1 MDDQV
6 NRPAPRHVIEFL
18 DASVHDIT
26 AGRVHDAHAAQAEA
40 RRLLAEHEIA
50 ASSRRGPHRETSR
63 TRSPERCRSR
73 QRPEYGSILFGSW
86 SLRKTR
92 GGSS

>member
-63 TRSPERCRSR
+63 TRSPERCRSPSYLGVGASGK
-73 QRPEYGSILFGSW
+73 PEAVQAKKSN
-86 SLRKTR
+86 
-92 GGSS
+92 